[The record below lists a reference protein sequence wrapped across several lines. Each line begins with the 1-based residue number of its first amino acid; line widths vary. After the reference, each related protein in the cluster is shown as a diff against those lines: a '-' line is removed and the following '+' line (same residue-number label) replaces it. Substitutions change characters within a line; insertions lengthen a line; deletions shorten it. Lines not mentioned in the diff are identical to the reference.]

1 MDHHLRCCRL
11 RSRIL
16 RWSLTQS
23 AYPPSLV
30 RASPSAGS
38 SKRQRGS
45 VMFRSTGGWSET
57 RRKPTLWADAQQ
69 VSPRFGCR
77 EVVLGIPRP
86 SRRPTPRSPPSS
98 RQFLRFSTDLGLSSF
113 REVDEK
119 GRRMEL
125 KGKTAV
131 ITGGASGIGLAT
143 AIQFS
148 KAGVN
153 IVLGDIEDGPLNT
166 QVEEMR
172 SHGAT
177 VIGVHCD
184 VAKEADV
191 EGLRD
196 AALKEFGAVHVIFNN
211 AGVASGS
218 TIGTPKKIWDWVMS
232 VNLDGVVNG
241 MNAFVPLFLEQNEG
255 HVVNIS
261 ESLFHELANT
271 GKNVHVSVL
280 CPNFVRTRIFES
292 ERNMPKELASYAE
305 NPEGAEM
312 KKIAAALVNAGIDA
326 ADVAKA
332 VEDAVVHEKFW
343 ILTHE
348 RSALRITELRLE
360 WMRGGPSPTAG
371 LVSVNN

>member
-1 MDHHLRCCRL
+1 
-11 RSRIL
+11 
-16 RWSLTQS
+16 
-23 AYPPSLV
+23 
-30 RASPSAGS
+30 
-38 SKRQRGS
+38 
-45 VMFRSTGGWSET
+45 
-57 RRKPTLWADAQQ
+57 
-69 VSPRFGCR
+69 
-77 EVVLGIPRP
+77 
-86 SRRPTPRSPPSS
+86 
-98 RQFLRFSTDLGLSSF
+98 
-113 REVDEK
+113 
-119 GRRMEL
+119 MEL

-148 KAGVN
+148 KAGAN
-153 IVLGDIEDGPLNT
+153 IVLGDIEDAPLHT

-184 VAKEADV
+184 VAQESDV
-191 EGLRD
+191 EALRD

-211 AGVASGS
+211 AGVAGGS

-241 MNAFVPLFLEQNEG
+241 MNAFIPLFLEQNEG
-255 HVVNIS
+255 HVVNTASEAGLVGVAGMGPYNASKFAVVGIS

-305 NPEGAEM
+305 NPEGAEI

-332 VEDAVVHEKFW
+332 VEDAVVNEKFW

-348 RSALRITELRLE
+348 HSALRITELRLE
-360 WMRGGPSPTAG
+360 WMRGGPSPMAE
-371 LVSVNN
+371 LVNVNN

>member
-1 MDHHLRCCRL
+1 
-11 RSRIL
+11 
-16 RWSLTQS
+16 
-23 AYPPSLV
+23 
-30 RASPSAGS
+30 
-38 SKRQRGS
+38 
-45 VMFRSTGGWSET
+45 
-57 RRKPTLWADAQQ
+57 
-69 VSPRFGCR
+69 
-77 EVVLGIPRP
+77 
-86 SRRPTPRSPPSS
+86 
-98 RQFLRFSTDLGLSSF
+98 
-113 REVDEK
+113 
-119 GRRMEL
+119 MEL

-148 KAGVN
+148 KAGAN
-153 IVLGDIEDGPLNT
+153 IVLGDIEDAPLHT

-184 VAKEADV
+184 VAQESDV
-191 EGLRD
+191 QALRD

-211 AGVASGS
+211 AGVAGGS

-241 MNAFVPLFLEQNEG
+241 MNAFIPLFLEQNEG
-255 HVVNIS
+255 HVVNTASEAGLVGVAGMGPYNASKFAVVGIS

-292 ERNMPKELASYAE
+292 ERNMPEELASYAE
-305 NPEGAEM
+305 NPEGAEI

-332 VEDAVVHEKFW
+332 VEDAVVNEKFW

-348 RSALRITELRLE
+348 HSALRITELRLE
-360 WMRGGPSPTAG
+360 WMRGGPSPMAG
-371 LVSVNN
+371 LVNVSN

>member
-1 MDHHLRCCRL
+1 
-11 RSRIL
+11 
-16 RWSLTQS
+16 
-23 AYPPSLV
+23 
-30 RASPSAGS
+30 
-38 SKRQRGS
+38 
-45 VMFRSTGGWSET
+45 
-57 RRKPTLWADAQQ
+57 
-69 VSPRFGCR
+69 
-77 EVVLGIPRP
+77 
-86 SRRPTPRSPPSS
+86 
-98 RQFLRFSTDLGLSSF
+98 
-113 REVDEK
+113 
-119 GRRMEL
+119 MEL
-125 KGKTAV
+125 MGKTAV

-148 KAGVN
+148 KAGAN
-153 IVLGDIEDGPLNT
+153 LVLGDIEDGPLEHE
-166 QVEEMR
+166 VKELR

-184 VAKEADV
+184 VSKESDV
-191 EGLRD
+191 EALRD

-211 AGVASGS
+211 AGVAGGS

-241 MNAFVPLFLEQNEG
+241 MNAFIPLFLEQNEG
-255 HVVNIS
+255 HVVNTASEAGLVGVAGMGPYNASKFAVVGIS

-305 NPEGAEM
+305 NPESQEI
-312 KKIAAALVNAGIDA
+312 KTIAAALVNAGIDA

-332 VEDAVVHEKFW
+332 VEDAVVNEKFW

-348 RSALRITELRLE
+348 HSALRITELRLE
-360 WMRGGPSPTAG
+360 WMRGGPSPMAG
-371 LVSVNN
+371 LVNVNK